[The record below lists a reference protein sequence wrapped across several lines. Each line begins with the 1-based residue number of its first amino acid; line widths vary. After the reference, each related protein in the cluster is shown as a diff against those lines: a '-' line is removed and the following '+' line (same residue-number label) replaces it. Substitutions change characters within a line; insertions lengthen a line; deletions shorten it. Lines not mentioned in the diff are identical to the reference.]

1 MRLPGPTIRRARG
14 FLLVVAIVVVVV
26 VALAIAA
33 LGNMTSADIRSS
45 SAHAQSEQAY
55 FAASSGAEYAAYLLR
70 SGTNTCATLPTT
82 STAVGGAASFVLS
95 ATTNAPAST
104 TVGGAGVN
112 NAATTIPA
120 VSTAGYASHGLIIID
135 GEQIL
140 YTGTTAGSFTG
151 ATRGYGATPA
161 ASHLA
166 AASILQNQCTVK
178 VTGTSGAAQ
187 RVVESAIRNGPW
199 VEYLDGGSVNITSVA
214 AATLGSIVT
223 SLPAGDNLI
232 IAAVTMQST
241 SAVTATQIAGGAPG
255 NLQLRRGAAV
265 LDSNLYPVNIGIT
278 TIGQN
283 DRPNKT
289 YFFVYKDAGAAAN
302 QTYSVTAQGNN
313 AFTNGEVKMAVIN
326 SAPVSASAA
335 GNIVNISNVAQQ
347 AIVSMATALAAGTN
361 LVIARVQVDNTDVA
375 NNRFIATPN
384 LQLRRTTAPAT
395 TLASNQ
401 FRLDFRI
408 STGVRA
414 TEEYSILLIGL
425 DSAAPANPTYQVSA
439 RASAANSL
447 QADADILVIQGVGGA
462 FVSGGSTALGV
473 GATTLATLA
482 TSLPALGAGSSN
494 VVITSTQYD
503 KSNVGTTNV
512 TAGSE
517 AIVYNTVNQST
528 NAYQYQLCTSGTLPC
543 NHFPAG
549 LIWRQTA
556 AAASPS
562 YSVVAAA
569 SAAAS
574 INGQAKIL
582 AMHLNP
588 VVDRI
593 EIYP

>member
-1 MRLPGPTIRRARG
+1 MRQAKLTMKRARG
-14 FLLVVAIVVVVV
+14 FLLVVAILVVVV

-33 LGNMTSADIRSS
+33 LGNMTSSDVRSS

-70 SGTNTCATLPTT
+70 SGTNTCATLPAT
-82 STAVGGAASFVLS
+82 STAVGGAASFALS
-95 ATTNAPAST
+95 ATANAPAGT

-140 YTGTTAGSFTG
+140 YTGTTAVSFTG

-178 VTGTSGAAQ
+178 VTGTSGTAQ

-199 VEYLDGGSVNITSVA
+199 VEYLDGGSINITSASA
-214 AATLGSIVT
+214 AALGSIVT

-241 SAVTATQIAGGAPG
+241 SAVTATQIVAG

-265 LDSNLYPVNIGIT
+265 LDSNLYPVNIGTNAIT
-278 TIGQN
+278 N
-283 DRPNKT
+283 NNRPNKT
-289 YFFVYKDAGAAAN
+289 YFFVFKDAGAAAN

-313 AFTNGEVKMAVIN
+313 VLTNGEVKMIVIN
-326 SAPVSASAA
+326 NAPVTTSATGSIASIGNGAQTTIASLASAL
-335 GNIVNISNVAQQ
+335 S
-347 AIVSMATALAAGTN
+347 AGTN
-361 LVIARVQVDNTDVA
+361 LIIARVHMDNNSAA
-375 NNRFIATPN
+375 NKFITGGNPGN
-384 LQLRRTTAPAT
+384 LQLRRTTAPAAV
-395 TLASNQ
+395 LASNLFQ
-401 FRLDFRI
+401 IDFRAA
-408 STGVRA
+408 SGARA
-414 TEEYSILLIGL
+414 TEEYSVLLIAL
-425 DSAAPANPTYQVSA
+425 DSAAPANPTYVVSA
-439 RASAANSL
+439 QASAINI
-447 QADADILVIQGVGGA
+447 QVDATILAIQGVGGA
-462 FVSGGSTALGV
+462 SLAGASTALGAA
-473 GATTLATLA
+473 ATTLVATA
-482 TSLPALGAGSSN
+482 TAFPALSAGSNN
-494 VVITSTQYD
+494 VVIAPTLYINTVAATR
-503 KSNVGTTNV
+503 NVN
-512 TAGSE
+512 ANSE
-517 AIVYNTVNQST
+517 AIVFNAVNQTT
-528 NAYQYQLCTSGTLPC
+528 NTFQYQLCTNGTAQC
-543 NHFPAG
+543 DHFPAG
-549 LIWRQTA
+549 LLWRQTTA
-556 AAASPS
+556 QANPS
-562 YSVVAAA
+562 YSVAAAA

-574 INGQAKIL
+574 VNGQASIL